1 MVLPTLPGYPASRA
15 LPMQAQKPVKK
26 EAANSERT
34 SNPQHYDLKQ
44 SQPLNGRSLFIRV
57 DGRRKPWV
65 NPPWNFIPTKTPDRF
80 ELTCYTFKRCVCFS

>member
-44 SQPLNGRSLFIRV
+44 SQPLNGRSLFYSRRLSTETLGQPTLEFHPNKNTRSFRV
-57 DGRRKPWV
+57 NV
-65 NPPWNFIPTKTPDRF
+65 
-80 ELTCYTFKRCVCFS
+80 LHV